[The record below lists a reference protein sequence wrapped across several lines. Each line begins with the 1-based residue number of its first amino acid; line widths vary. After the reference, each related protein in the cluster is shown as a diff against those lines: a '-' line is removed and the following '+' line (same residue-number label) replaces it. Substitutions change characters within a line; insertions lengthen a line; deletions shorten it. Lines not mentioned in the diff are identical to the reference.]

1 MDFHTWNHMESY
13 LREWIFIHGI
23 IWNLFFE
30 NGFSYMESYGI
41 FIFENGHVI
50 QPSIAGLRL
59 SQQLLQATWGQTEL
73 NFESDLQKLQ
83 TWAQKY
89 ELFSQQQAF
98 TINRVYKLLWLIE
111 HTWPFLRD

>member
-1 MDFHTWNHMESY
+1 MESY
-13 LREWIFIHGI
+13 GTLSFENEFSYMASYGI
-23 IWNLFFE
+23 LSFE